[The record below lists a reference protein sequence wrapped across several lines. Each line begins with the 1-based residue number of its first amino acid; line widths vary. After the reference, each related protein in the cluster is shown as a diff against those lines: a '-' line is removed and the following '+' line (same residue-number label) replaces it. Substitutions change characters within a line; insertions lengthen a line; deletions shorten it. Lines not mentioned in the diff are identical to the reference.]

1 MQPIHI
7 WIRRICKKEC
17 HLFKQMFCRSQ
28 QSPPLKFYLTQHTTP
43 IAKSR
48 VPLTPIWYWQ
58 VIQLNQENTI
68 PSTPRHHRNTDKTP
82 QKRRQ
87 SISKTPKTSPNTVKT
102 LRTHHQSATKK
113 PIETQLRDHQDT
125 SRTDTTNSRKDL
137 HRVFPKKLLP
147 AYFVIIMFSYHHLLT
162 SPYHTTGTKTPGL
175 CPPGRTWGPYTF
187 RVHNPKLSLLGKK
200 I

>member
-1 MQPIHI
+1 MCLKCNLFISGSEGFVKNNAIHLSKCSAS
-7 WIRRICKKEC
+7 R
-17 HLFKQMFCRSQ
+17 
-28 QSPPLKFYLTQHTTP
+28 PLKFYLTQHTTP

-48 VPLTPIWYWQ
+48 VPLTRIWYWQ

-82 QKRRQ
+82 QKHRQ
-87 SISKTPKTSPNTVKT
+87 SMSKTPKTSPNTVKT
-102 LRTHHQSATKK
+102 LRKHHQSATKK

-147 AYFVIIMFSYHHLLT
+147 AYFGSYMDNMWIIY
-162 SPYHTTGTKTPGL
+162 G
-175 CPPGRTWGPYTF
+175 
-187 RVHNPKLSLLGKK
+187 
-200 I
+200 